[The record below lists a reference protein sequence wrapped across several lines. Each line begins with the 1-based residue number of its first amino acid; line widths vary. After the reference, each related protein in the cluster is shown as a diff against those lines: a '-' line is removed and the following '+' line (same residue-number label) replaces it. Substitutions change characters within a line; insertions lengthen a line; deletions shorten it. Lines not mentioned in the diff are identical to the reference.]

1 MGLSE
6 AIVIAEDSGFAE
18 KKLLRSLMKETGSEI
33 QT

>member
-18 KKLLRSLMKETGSEI
+18 NESLRSSMKETGSEI